1 MENFDLAVIGA
12 GAGGYTAAIHAAKS
26 GMKVALVERDRVG
39 GACYNTG
46 CVPSKIM
53 LEHSKLLQEFRRAQN
68 WGIEAD
74 DIRVNFPQ
82 LMKRK
87 NAVVDEL
94 LYNIEG
100 YIRESNI
107 TFYRG
112 EASVSEDLIV
122 TVTNKA
128 FKAKNIILATGS
140 KPFVPPFKGLETAN
154 YMTTD
159 TFFEMTELPKQ
170 LTIIGGG
177 VIAVELAFSLAPL
190 GTKVTMLNH
199 SDDILQ
205 TEEPEARPLIR
216 KKLEEIGVEL
226 VTDFDFH
233 YFDNSFIHTSKG
245 IFTYEHLLFA
255 TGRRPNTE
263 IAQSLN
269 LQMDGRLIAI
279 NEHYETS
286 ISNVYAIG
294 DLVGGY
300 QLAHA
305 ATAEGKHVVEH
316 LLGKNPA
323 TINQML
329 IPRCVYSHPE
339 IATFGLLDYEVTED
353 HTLITLPLETN
364 PKALMEGNR
373 TGFVKLIAS
382 TADATIIGACVVS
395 DGATE
400 ILNAI
405 LAIKVAGG
413 TAKDLSKVIFPHPT
427 VSEHIG
433 EAAAAVFGTAASAL
447 EGREI
452 TLYK

>member
-1 MENFDLAVIGA
+1 MEQYDLAVIGA
-12 GAGGYTAAIHAAKS
+12 GAGGYVAAIHAAKN
-26 GMKVALVERDRVG
+26 GLKVALVERDRVG

-53 LEHSKLLQEFRRAQN
+53 LEHSKLLQEFRRASS

-74 DIRVNFPQ
+74 TIRVNFPQ

-87 NAVVDEL
+87 DAVVDEL

-100 YIRESNI
+100 YIRESQI

-112 EASVSEDLIV
+112 EASVEKDLTV
-122 TVTNKA
+122 HVTNQV
-128 FKAKNIILATGS
+128 FQAKRIILATGS
-140 KPFVPPFKGLETAN
+140 TPFVPSFEGLDTARF
-154 YMTTD
+154 MTTD

-199 SDDILQ
+199 SEDILQ

-216 KKLEEIGVEL
+216 QKLNEMGVEL
-226 VTDFDFH
+226 VTDFQFKH
-233 YFDNSFIHTSKG
+233 FAGNTIHTSKG
-245 IFTYEHLLFA
+245 TFIYENLLFA
-255 TGRRPNTE
+255 TGRRPNIE
-263 IAQSLN
+263 IAQNLSLT
-269 LQMDGRLIAI
+269 MDGRLIAV

-286 ISNVYAIG
+286 LPNVFAIG
-294 DLVGGY
+294 DLVGGF

-305 ATAEGKHVVEH
+305 ASAEGKHVVDYI
-316 LLGKNPA
+316 LGKTPK
-323 TINQML
+323 IIDQML

-339 IATFGLLDYEVTED
+339 IATFGLLDYEVQEE
-353 HTLITLPLETN
+353 HTLITLPLNTN
-364 PKALMEGNR
+364 PKALIEGNR
-373 TGFVKLIAS
+373 TGFVKLITSTKDAS
-382 TADATIIGACVVS
+382 IIGACVVS

-400 ILNAI
+400 ILNAV
-405 LAIKVAGG
+405 LAVKVAGG
-413 TAKDLSKVIFPHPT
+413 TAKDLTHVIFPHPT

-433 EAAAAVFGTAASAL
+433 EAAAAVFNIAASAL

-452 TLYK
+452 VRK

>member
-74 DIRVNFPQ
+74 DIRVNFLQ

-87 NAVVDEL
+87 NTVVDEL

-112 EASVSEDLIV
+112 EASVSENLTV
-122 TVTNKA
+122 TVTNQA

-140 KPFVPPFKGLETAN
+140 KPFVPSFKGLETVN

-190 GTKVTMLNH
+190 ASV
-199 SDDILQ
+199 
-205 TEEPEARPLIR
+205 
-216 KKLEEIGVEL
+216 
-226 VTDFDFH
+226 
-233 YFDNSFIHTSKG
+233 
-245 IFTYEHLLFA
+245 
-255 TGRRPNTE
+255 
-263 IAQSLN
+263 
-269 LQMDGRLIAI
+269 
-279 NEHYETS
+279 
-286 ISNVYAIG
+286 
-294 DLVGGY
+294 
-300 QLAHA
+300 
-305 ATAEGKHVVEH
+305 
-316 LLGKNPA
+316 
-323 TINQML
+323 
-329 IPRCVYSHPE
+329 RC
-339 IATFGLLDYEVTED
+339 
-353 HTLITLPLETN
+353 
-364 PKALMEGNR
+364 
-373 TGFVKLIAS
+373 
-382 TADATIIGACVVS
+382 
-395 DGATE
+395 
-400 ILNAI
+400 
-405 LAIKVAGG
+405 
-413 TAKDLSKVIFPHPT
+413 
-427 VSEHIG
+427 
-433 EAAAAVFGTAASAL
+433 
-447 EGREI
+447 
-452 TLYK
+452 